1 MRPPIE
7 LNSPAAAKGGGPQ
20 AGADG
25 AGHLPASRAGWA
37 ALSGAADH
45 LLGPRGKKVLLILI
59 YAALFSNARFFLSST
74 SGIVSFLF
82 GAVMLFTTILAA
94 KEAGGLLASLS
105 GRPIR
110 LAGLTRIALMAGSV
124 MFALVLIETALQLS
138 TWFRNSTDKAGLV
151 NTLAMPVEWEHRPA
165 EVEGTKHAYFW
176 HNVLHVH
183 NRDGMRIVGDF
194 PPKRAG
200 TFRIIVLGDSL
211 TYGYGIAEEDTYPRV
226 LEKLLSE
233 DSRVEVLNLG
243 VSAAQSPDIYRILRR
258 KLPDLRP
265 ELVVYGVCLNDFLPY
280 GVDQYESNR
289 AYPVPL
295 PYKDH
300 FIAKTLTGKLLE
312 KQYDALLMRWG
323 LRADF
328 FTDILKDFD
337 SYQARFAND
346 VKAMNAFVTR
356 HGLPPVVAMV
366 LEQYPDTKGKG
377 FEVALAAERHMREA
391 GMRVI
396 PADYIRLNDGRRDWF
411 VSRWE
416 GHPNEKANRVFAQEF
431 AQVLRDLPALQPYK
445 RGTKDGAGLR
455 RAGTR
460 AGRGPGNAEGSGA
473 PGPGRG

>member
-1 MRPPIE
+1 MRPSIE
-7 LNSPAAAKGGGPQ
+7 LKSPAAAKGGGPQ
-20 AGADG
+20 GGADG
-25 AGHLPASRAGWA
+25 AGHLPASRAEWA

-59 YAALFSNARFFLSST
+59 YAALFSNARFFLGST
-74 SGIVSFLF
+74 SGIVSYLL
-82 GAVMLFTTILAA
+82 GTVVLLTTILAV

-105 GRPIR
+105 GRPAR

-151 NTLAMPVEWEHRPA
+151 NTLAMPVEWEHRLA
-165 EVEGTKHAYFW
+165 EVEGTKHAYYW

-183 NRDGMRIVGDF
+183 NREGMRIVGDF

-200 TFRIIVLGDSL
+200 SFRIMVLGDSL

-226 LEKLLSE
+226 LEKLLS
-233 DSRVEVLNLG
+233 DAFRVEVLNLG
-243 VSAAQSPDIYRILRR
+243 VSPAQSADIYRILRR

-265 ELVVYGVCLNDFLPY
+265 ELVVYGVCLNDFLPP

-295 PYKDH
+295 PFKDH
-300 FIAKTLTGKLLE
+300 FIARTLTGKLLA

-323 LRADF
+323 LRVDF

-337 SYQARFAND
+337 GYQTRFARD
-346 VKAMNAFVTR
+346 VKAMNAFVQT
-356 HGLPPVVAMV
+356 HGLPPMVAMV
-366 LEQYPDTKGKG
+366 LDQFPNTREPRYAIVQ
-377 FEVALAAERHMREA
+377 AAERHLRGA
-391 GMRVI
+391 GIRVV
-396 PADYIRLNDGRRDWF
+396 PSEYIQRNDGRKDWK

-416 GHPNEKANRVFAQEF
+416 GHPNEKANRAFAEEI
-431 AQVLRDLPALQPYK
+431 AKVLVELPELQPYRRS
-445 RGTKDGAGLR
+445 RG
-455 RAGTR
+455 
-460 AGRGPGNAEGSGA
+460 SS
-473 PGPGRG
+473 

>member
-1 MRPPIE
+1 MR
-7 LNSPAAAKGGGPQ
+7 AARWEWRGSLHAWKRCIPLLAYAAVLSYARYFLRDTSGVLAFLV
-20 AGADG
+20 AGALVL
-25 AGHLPASRAGWA
+25 AG
-37 ALSGAADH
+37 
-45 LLGPRGKKVLLILI
+45 LLLVKEIATLL
-59 YAALFSNARFFLSST
+59 
-74 SGIVSFLF
+74 
-82 GAVMLFTTILAA
+82 
-94 KEAGGLLASLS
+94 AGGLGLMLRLRFLTNVALVAGSVMMTFVLIEAALQVS
-105 GRPIR
+105 TWFRKPEDRTGL
-110 LAGLTRIALMAGSV
+110 LAGLT
-124 MFALVLIETALQLS
+124 
-138 TWFRNSTDKAGLV
+138 
-151 NTLAMPVEWEHRPA
+151 MPAEWERRPA
-165 EVEGTKHAYFW
+165 EVEGTKHAYYW

-183 NRDGMRIVGDF
+183 NREGMRIVGDF

-233 DSRVEVLNLG
+233 AFRVEVLNLG
-243 VSAAQSPDIYRILRR
+243 VSPAQSPDIYRILRR

-337 SYQARFAND
+337 GYQTRFAKD
-346 VKAMNAFVTR
+346 VKAMNAFEQA

-416 GHPNEKANRVFAQEF
+416 GHPNEKANRAFAEQF
-431 AQVLRDLPALQPYK
+431 AKVLRDLPELQPYK

-460 AGRGPGNAEGSGA
+460 AGRGPGNAERSGS